1 MELVRYSA
9 AGPVARVTIDRVE
22 RHNALSYQVMGE
34 LLEAFATAKADPDI
48 RVVVLTGAGEK
59 AFCAGA
65 DLGGLGDNTGAA
77 GAHEARGQVAGLFT
91 ALYDLGKP
99 TIARVKGY
107 CLAGGFGLALACD
120 IVVASDDSTFGTPE
134 VDIGLW
140 PYMITVPLLRS
151 MPPKTVLELMMT
163 GRRVKADEGLRMGF
177 LSRVV
182 PAAEL
187 DATVDDLAATLAAK
201 SPIGIR
207 WGRDAFYRVLDMYCD
222 SGSALANLHPMLNV
236 STTTDD
242 AAEGLAA
249 FAEKRKPTWTGR

>member
-1 MELVRYSA
+1 MELVRYSVE
-9 AGPVARVTIDRVE
+9 GPVARVTIDRVE

-34 LLEAFATAKADPDI
+34 LLEAFAAAKCAPEV

-65 DLGGLGDNTGAA
+65 DLGGIGVNTGPTA
-77 GAHEARGQVAGLFT
+77 AHEARGQVAGIFT
-91 ALYDLGKP
+91 ALYELGKP
-99 TIARVKGY
+99 TIARVRGY

-120 IVVASDDSTFGTPE
+120 FVVASDDSSFGTPE

-151 MPPKTVLELMMT
+151 MPPKKVLDLMLT
-163 GRRVKADEGLRMGF
+163 GRRVKADEAERMGF
-177 LSRVV
+177 LNRVV

-187 DATVDDLAATLAAK
+187 DGTVDDLAATLAAK
-201 SPIGIR
+201 SPVGVR
-207 WGRDAFYRVLDMYCD
+207 WGRDAFYRVLDMYAD
-222 SGSALANLHPMLNV
+222 SGEALAYLHTMLTV

-249 FAEKRKPTWTGR
+249 FAEKRKPSWTGR